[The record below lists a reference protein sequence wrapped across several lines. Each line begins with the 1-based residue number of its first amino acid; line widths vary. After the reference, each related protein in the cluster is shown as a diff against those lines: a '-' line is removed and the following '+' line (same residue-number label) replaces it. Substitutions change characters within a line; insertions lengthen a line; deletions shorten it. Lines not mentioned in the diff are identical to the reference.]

1 MNGRPLWERMMIGQW
16 HERSTEKRRKFYW
29 PRGLG
34 GKRPK
39 GQAADGIIRRGFR
52 RAESAFLRTFA
63 ARTKGRA
70 IIVLSGPSCNWPIGQ
85 RNLWK
90 QQSTEANIFFF
101 SFEKKNCSIQ
111 RRQKQ
116 ENPPSV
122 SEQQMWR
129 TSKVDGAFFCSIFW
143 LRLISVAALSAL
155 VG

>member
-90 QQSTEANIFFF
+90 QQSTEANIFF
-101 SFEKKNCSIQ
+101 SLLRRKIAASNGGKNKKI
-111 RRQKQ
+111 RQASLSNKCGALA
-116 ENPPSV
+116 NSMGRSSAPS
-122 SEQQMWR
+122 SG
-129 TSKVDGAFFCSIFW
+129 SG
-143 LRLISVAALSAL
+143 
-155 VG
+155 